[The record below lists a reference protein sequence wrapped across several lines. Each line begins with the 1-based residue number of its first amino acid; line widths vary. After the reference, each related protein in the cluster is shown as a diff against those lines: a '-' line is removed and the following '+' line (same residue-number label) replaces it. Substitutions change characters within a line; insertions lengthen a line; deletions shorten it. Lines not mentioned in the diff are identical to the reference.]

1 MKVEFS
7 TAAELRM
14 FAKMVSELANEVEQT
29 EQAAETPVEAPQQPI
44 APKVDKVAA
53 AARKAGEIE
62 AERLKAKAADE
73 LAKAEALAEAK
84 ANDEARDK
92 AEAEEWAAQRKA
104 QAEAEAKAEALAKEK
119 AEAEERAAQRK
130 AQAEANAK
138 AVAEAKAEADARL
151 AAAAAEK
158 AKRDAAAAEAKA
170 KIEAEKAAEQPAGD
184 AVKFNIDFSE
194 NTMQKISEMSKIMV
208 VNSLKGEMVKYCL
221 SVGVRVLSQVPE
233 DKQIPMAQHFYQLL
247 NDLAKDKELSF
258 YNGAE

>member
-29 EQAAETPVEAPQQPI
+29 EQAAVEAPQETI
-44 APKVDKVAA
+44 APKVDKVAT

-84 ANDEARDK
+84 AKSEAMAKHEAQVEANAK
-92 AEAEEWAAQRKA
+92 AV
-104 QAEAEAKAEALAKEK
+104 AEAKAAADARLAEAKAKNEAREK

-138 AVAEAKAEADARL
+138 AVAEAKA
-151 AAAAAEK
+151 K
-158 AKRDAAAAEAKA
+158 AAAEAKA
-170 KIEAEKAAEQPAGD
+170 ESEAREKAEANAEAEGNEMTVAEKRKRVAELSNECIAQG
-184 AVKFNIDFSE
+184 KKKQLI
-194 NTMQKISEMSKIMV
+194 TV
-208 VNSLKGEMVKYCL
+208 VAET
-221 SVGVRVLSQVPE
+221 GVRVLG
-233 DKQIPMAQHFYQLL
+233 QIPVPALDMVINKLT
-247 NDLAKDKELSF
+247 ELT
-258 YNGAE
+258 A

>member
-1 MKVEFS
+1 M
-7 TAAELRM
+7 AE
-14 FAKMVSELANEVEQT
+14 
-29 EQAAETPVEAPQQPI
+29 
-44 APKVDKVAA
+44 
-53 AARKAGEIE
+53 
-62 AERLKAKAADE
+62 
-73 LAKAEALAEAK
+73 
-84 ANDEARDK
+84 
-92 AEAEEWAAQRKA
+92 
-104 QAEAEAKAEALAKEK
+104 
-119 AEAEERAAQRK
+119 
-130 AQAEANAK
+130 
-138 AVAEAKAEADARL
+138 
-151 AAAAAEK
+151 AAAEK

-170 KIEAEKAAEQPAGD
+170 KIEAEKAAAAEQPTGE

>member
-29 EQAAETPVEAPQQPI
+29 EQAAETPVEVPQQPI
-44 APKVDKVAA
+44 APKVDKVAT

-84 ANDEARDK
+84 AK
-92 AEAEEWAAQRKA
+92 AEAMAKHEARAEANEKA
-104 QAEAEAKAEALAKEK
+104 VAEAKAAADARL
-119 AEAEERAAQRK
+119 AEAKAKNEAREKEEAKERAAQRK

-138 AVAEAKAEADARL
+138 AVAEAKAK
-151 AAAAAEK
+151 AAAEEK
-158 AKRDAAAAEAKA
+158 AKRDAAAAAAKA
-170 KIEAEKAAEQPAGD
+170 EAEQPTGD